1 MKSSLKKH
9 GCFIVATMLFFL
21 IASAC
26 QPAPEYTQKAW
37 IDSPFADSSFFPGS
51 PIHLV
56 AHAYAEKGIAEVQS
70 FIDGVPYSRGAPDN
84 PGEKFALYTQDMIIN
99 DPGEHTIELVAF
111 DAQGAQSSP
120 ISVQVKI
127 LAFTQPAPT
136 DAVPPTLITP
146 TYTPYT
152 PFTPSPTLIIPTNTP
167 YIPPPTQSVNTPIP
181 LVQIAFWAD
190 QTNLQSGEC
199 TSIHW
204 SVQNAT
210 TIFFNGNSVGSSGL
224 QNVCPSVSTT
234 YALDVYAASGNTQ
247 RAVTITVTSPPPA
260 DTQPPVISSISHSP
274 DKIWDFANC
283 GPDTLNI
290 SSTIT
295 DSSVVSNAQVHFRV
309 VKGGTTGLWVTV
321 SMSGSGSYYQAAV
334 GPSNLMNSLPNYG
347 GVVQYYITAGDSK
360 GNTAQSGQSS
370 VEIRA
375 CMI

>member
-1 MKSSLKKH
+1 MKSLLLKKH
-9 GCFIVATMLFFL
+9 SSFIAAAMLFFL
-21 IASAC
+21 ITSAC
-26 QPAPEYTQKAW
+26 QPSPEYTQKAW
-37 IDSPFADSSFFPGS
+37 IDSPFAGSSFFPGS
-51 PIHLV
+51 SIHLV
-56 AHAYAEKGIAEVQS
+56 AHAFAEKGIAEVQS
-70 FIDGVPYSRGAPDN
+70 FIDGVPYSRGAPNN

-152 PFTPSPTLIIPTNTP
+152 PFTPSPTLIFPTYTP
-167 YIPPPTQSVNTPIP
+167 YIPTQPVNTPIP
-181 LVQIAFWAD
+181 PVQISFWAD

-204 SVQNAT
+204 SVQNANS
-210 TIFFNGNSVGSSGL
+210 IFFNGNSVGSNGA

-234 YALDVYAASGNTQ
+234 YTLDVNSASGNTQ
-247 RAVTITVTSPPPA
+247 RSVTITVTSPPPA
-260 DTQPPVISSISHSP
+260 DTQPPEITSISHTP
-274 DKIWDFANC
+274 DKIWDFASC

-290 SSTIT
+290 SVTIT
-295 DSSVVSNAQVHFRV
+295 DSSGVSNAKVHFRV
-309 VKGGTTGLWVTV
+309 VKGGTTGSWVKV
-321 SMSGSGSYYQAAV
+321 SMSGSGSHYQAAV
-334 GPSNLMNSLPNYG
+334 GPNNLMNSLSNYG
-347 GVVQYYITAGDSK
+347 GVVQYYITAVDSK